1 MTRRPLQRIETTDAP
16 AMLAAAVD
24 PAARLEPLAV
34 PMGRLISILRRH
46 LWVVLLCPTLA
57 VSTATI
63 VLKRMPKQF
72 TAEAALVIEPQRTQ
86 VSDLQAISPELGD
99 TAGMMRTQTDILR
112 SQALN
117 LRVVQALNL
126 TQAPEFTPKGGG
138 VLATIKHLA
147 QRLGLMP
154 TPPAVPATLEELEQT
169 AAGIL
174 SGKVA
179 FVNEARS
186 SVLLV
191 AVTTQSPKLSAD
203 IANEIGEVFLDF
215 KRQEKFTAMQHA
227 HDWLQEQLGS
237 LAEQLLAA
245 DHAVE
250 QYRQQHQLDDLPP
263 DDGTDAHAA
272 SVNRRQLDIVSAQL
286 ADATRDRTLKE
297 GELAQAQAVIRGE
310 APANQLPAVLT
321 SPAINALLTQTSAAA
336 AREAELAS
344 SQGSGNPELVAARA
358 QLRQLQR
365 RMQQEMTNVAG
376 SFTTEVA
383 TARAQEQAVRT
394 QLQHMRGAV
403 SNENTA
409 LVGLRD
415 LQTKA
420 RATRNIYDSF
430 LLRATQLANVVGIQ
444 QPDASLVSGARP
456 PLGPSGPKIVRLVA
470 VAGFVSVLFGVGIAC
485 AFERLRSG
493 FSLPEDLEAVTELPL
508 LGMMP
513 LVPRKAL
520 HTPRVGKAG
529 IALSA
534 AFDNLRGQMRM
545 SGEARPKVVM
555 VTSSLPQEGKSMF
568 AAGLAQNAAA
578 AGWRVILIECD
589 FFHPVLAS
597 YFGFDPTAG
606 LSEVLM
612 GNLLGDSTKVVHE
625 AGRHLH
631 VIPGGRMEGDPQELL
646 ASPRMAALLAE
657 ARSRYDLV
665 VLDTP
670 PVLPVPDALVL
681 ARQADATIMVIH
693 WEKTPRLAV
702 QAAVRR
708 LRESRGH
715 IMGTIMTRVNMST
728 AVNAAGR
735 MPYSFNHSYYAA
747 RDRNA

>member
-1 MTRRPLQRIETTDAP
+1 MPAAP
-16 AMLAAAVD
+16 TD

-46 LWVVLLCPTLA
+46 LWIVLLCPTLA
-57 VSTATI
+57 VGAAVI

-99 TAGMMRTQTDILR
+99 TAGMMRTQIDILR

-126 TQAPEFTPKGGG
+126 IQEPEFTPKGGG
-138 VLATIKHLA
+138 VSAAIKHLA
-147 QRLGLMP
+147 QRLGIMP
-154 TPPAVPATLEELEQT
+154 TPPVVPPTSVELEQT
-169 AAGIL
+169 AAAVL

-215 KRQEKFTAMQHA
+215 KRQEKFTAMQRA

-237 LAEQLLAA
+237 LAEELRAA
-245 DHAVE
+245 DRAVE
-250 QYRQQHQLDDLPP
+250 QYRQRYQLDDMPP
-263 DDGTDAHAA
+263 DDATEAHSA
-272 SVNRRQLDIVSAQL
+272 SVNRRQLDIVTAQL
-286 ADATRDRTLKE
+286 TDATRDRTLKE

-321 SPAINALLTQTSAAA
+321 SPAINTLLAQTATAA

-344 SQGSGNPELVAARA
+344 SQGSGNPDLVAARA
-358 QLRQLQR
+358 QLHQLQR
-365 RMQQEMTNVAG
+365 RMQQEMANVAS
-376 SFTTEVA
+376 SFTAQVA
-383 TARAQEQAVRT
+383 AARAQEQSLRA

-403 SNENTA
+403 SEENSA

-420 RATRNIYDSF
+420 RATRSIYDSF
-430 LLRATQLANVVGIQ
+430 LLRATQLANAVGIQ
-444 QPDASLVSGARP
+444 QPDASLVSGAQP
-456 PLGPSGPKIVRLVA
+456 PLGPSGPKVIRLVA
-470 VAGFVSVLFGVGIAC
+470 VAGFVSLLLGVGLAC
-485 AFERLRSG
+485 AFDRLRGG
-493 FSLPEDLEAVTELPL
+493 FSLPEELEAVIELPL
-508 LGMMP
+508 LGMIPM
-513 LVPRKAL
+513 VPRKAL
-520 HTPRVGKAG
+520 HAPRVGKAG

-545 SGEARPKVVM
+545 LGDARPKVIM

-568 AAGLAQNAAA
+568 AAGLAQNAAT

-597 YFGFDPTAG
+597 HFGFKPTAG
-606 LSEVLM
+606 LSEILT
-612 GNLLGDSTKVVHE
+612 GNLLGDSTRVVHE
-625 AGRHLH
+625 VGRHLH
-631 VIPGGRMEGDPQELL
+631 VIPGGRMDGDPQELL
-646 ASPRMAALLAE
+646 ASARMAALLAE

-681 ARQADATIMVIH
+681 ARRADATIMVVH

-708 LRESRGH
+708 LRESRGT
-715 IMGTIMTRVNMST
+715 IMGTIMTRVNMNT
-728 AVNAAGR
+728 AVNAAGC

-747 RDRNA
+747 RGRNA